1 MSRTPGTRT
10 GMGDGSGALRTLF
23 SVGTLAGLSDGQLVE
38 RYLLS
43 RNGGESIAI
52 AIEAEAVFAAIVDRH
67 GSMVL
72 NVCRAILGDRHDAE
86 DACQATFLVLTRRA
100 GSIRRGESVASW
112 LHGVA
117 RRIASRARRD
127 LARRREQE
135 RRRLERIGPPDEP
148 TAPPPPDPFPELYEE
163 LDQLPEPFR
172 AAVVLCDLEG
182 HPYDRAAGLLGC
194 PIGTLQSRLAR
205 GRDRLRKRLE
215 RRGLGPAMLAIGAA
229 PPPIPRALA
238 SAIVRGALSIG
249 GNGATAAVP
258 AAVAAM
264 AGAELRRQIMRRF
277 VTVGMMFLTAGLTT
291 AAVGLGSIGG
301 GEEVPLAPRKSSPA
315 ARNDPAGVHVRVV
328 DLDGM
333 PAVGVAVEVH
343 QGDRPGSFTTDAD
356 GLATIPRAVVG
367 EHGFVIARR
376 GNSLAWAWPEHRG
389 KVEPLTMQLLPIDR
403 RLEGEIV
410 DWAKRPLAGIRVRAY
425 AFSHRGNGN
434 LPDAPELFEAILAPA
449 ITDADGHYAISAP
462 RDSFVTYRALHPRYV
477 GPWIV
482 ARPDSRALATTTL
495 EPAGGIAGRVIDAVT
510 GRPIAGASV
519 GAGLIEH
526 HPRFFGC
533 RGEATTNDQG
543 RFFVGGLPPAVYN
556 VMLRQVPG
564 RPRATSAAVECLR
577 VRAGAD
583 TEADLVAIEGRP
595 IRGVVLDRDTGK
607 PVPGTL
613 VGCYGPAR
621 PLSSGEVGEQ
631 RTDDQGQF
639 AFYVPPGEQHIYCTY
654 GYGNSR
660 LDHKVILVPA
670 QGEVGPIRL
679 LMRPQGRLTP
689 QPPTAMLK
697 AEVAKAAVPQP
708 ALAPAPPIAPKAGVA
723 PNPNPAPETRTVTGH
738 VRDPR
743 GRPLGGVHL
752 WVPPENPG
760 PIAERLQ
767 GVTVATDRDG
777 LFIFP
782 GLPRG
787 PIEIRMG
794 RASDRNMP
802 VNLPADRES
811 VEWTFTPIPDPGNIG
826 PPKPV
831 DEPIPPALR
840 DRLTFV
846 DLDPPG
852 NDYLADGPG
861 GDGND
866 LNRLPRGIHKMGDT
880 FFRISEK
887 MVHLKGRERPELPS
901 SVKGIT
907 VGARGRMLHFLHSA
921 QGGLN
926 VEGKIVAVYVIHYA
940 DGTHEQ
946 GPVVYARDIT
956 NWMHRDPGRSISRA
970 IPAWT
975 GPTDMTERQSR
986 PGLMV
991 RLFEMSWTNPH
1002 PEKPIASLDFL
1013 SAGNECDPFL
1023 VALTLERD

>member
-1 MSRTPGTRT
+1 MSRTPEVGT
-10 GMGDGSGALRTLF
+10 GMGGWSGSLRSLFGA
-23 SVGTLAGLSDGQLVE
+23 GTLAGLSDGQLVE

-43 RNGGESIAI
+43 RDGGESS
-52 AIEAEAVFAAIVDRH
+52 AIEAEAAFAAIVDRH

-72 NVCRAILGDRHDAE
+72 NVCRTILGDRHDAE
-86 DACQATFLVLTRRA
+86 DACQATFLVLASRA

-148 TAPPPPDPFPELYEE
+148 TAPPPSDLFPELYEE
-163 LDQLPEPFR
+163 LDRLPEPFR

-215 RRGLGPAMLAIGAA
+215 RRGLGPAMLAIGSA

-238 SAIVRGALSIG
+238 SALVRGALSIG
-249 GNGATAAVP
+249 GSGATAAAP
-258 AAVAAM
+258 AVVAAM
-264 AGAELRRQIMRRF
+264 AGAELRRQIMRRIA
-277 VTVGMMFLTAGLTT
+277 TVGMMFLTAGLTT

-301 GEEVPLAPRKSSPA
+301 GEEVGQATRKSSPTP
-315 ARNDPAGVHVRVV
+315 RNDPAGVRILVV
-328 DLDGM
+328 DLDGK
-333 PAVGVAVEVH
+333 PVAGIAVEVH
-343 QGDRPGSFTTDAD
+343 QGDRPGSFATDAD
-356 GLATIPRAVVG
+356 GHATIPRAVVG
-367 EHGFVIARR
+367 EHGFLIARR
-376 GNSLAWAWPEHRG
+376 GNSLAWAWPQHRG
-389 KVEPLTMQLLPIDR
+389 KVDPLPMQLMPIDR
-403 RLEGEIV
+403 RLEGEIF

-425 AFSHRGNGN
+425 AFSHRDNGT
-434 LPDAPELFEAILAPA
+434 LPDAPELFEAILPPA
-449 ITDADGHYAISAP
+449 VTDADGHYSMRAP

-482 ARPDSRALATTTL
+482 ARPDSRDLATTTL
-495 EPAGGIAGRVIDAVT
+495 EPAGGIAGRVTDAAT

-533 RGEATTNDQG
+533 NGEATTNDQG
-543 RFFVGGLPPAVYN
+543 RFFVGGLPPGVYN

-564 RPRATSAAVECLR
+564 RPHAAAAAVECLR
-577 VRAGAD
+577 VRPGAD

-639 AFYVPPGEQHIYCTY
+639 AFYVPPGEQHIYCMY

-660 LDHKVILVPA
+660 LDHKVILVPE
-670 QGEVGPIRL
+670 QGKVEPIRL
-679 LMRPQGRLTP
+679 LLRPQGPMTP
-689 QPPTAMLK
+689 QPPA
-697 AEVAKAAVPQP
+697 AVAKAAVPQP
-708 ALAPAPPIAPKAGVA
+708 APAPAPPVAPKAEVA

-738 VRDPR
+738 VRDPH
-743 GRPLGGVHL
+743 GRPLGGIHL

-767 GVTVATDRDG
+767 GVTASTDRDG

-782 GLPRG
+782 GLPRE

-794 RASDRNMP
+794 HASDRNMP

-811 VEWTFTPIPDPGNIG
+811 VEWTFTPIPDPSNSG
-826 PPKPV
+826 PPKAV
-831 DEPIPPALR
+831 DEPIPPTLR
-840 DRLTFV
+840 NRLTFV
-846 DLDPPG
+846 DLDPLG
-852 NDYLADGPG
+852 NDFLADGPG
-861 GDGND
+861 GNGND
-866 LNRLPRGIHKMGDT
+866 LNCLPRGIHKMGDT
-880 FFRISEK
+880 FFRIGEK
-887 MVHLKGRERPELPS
+887 MVHLKGRERPELPA

-907 VGARGRMLHFLHSA
+907 VGARGRVLHFLHST
-921 QGGLN
+921 QGGT
-926 VEGKIVAVYVIHYA
+926 EDGKIVAVYVIHYA

-946 GPVVYARDIT
+946 APVVYARDVT
-956 NWMHRDPGRSISRA
+956 NWMHRDPGRPISRA

-1002 PEKPIASLDFL
+1002 PEKAIASLDFL
-1013 SAGNECDPFL
+1013 SKGNECDPFL
-1023 VALTLERD
+1023 VALTLEQD